1 MLTSTAKVA
10 LGMIALGRRTG
21 YEIKQLVDVS
31 TRFFWSASY
40 GQLYPELRR
49 LEQAGLV
56 TGGDASANGRQRRAY
71 ELTDAGHAALDEW
84 LRAGDEL
91 AYEMRDEGMLK
102 LFFSDRLE
110 PAERLQLVA
119 TLRARH
125 EATFERLRAIE
136 PRASRRGGGPYAT
149 LRFGLAYHDFCAG
162 WLAGLER
169 ELETQLAERR

>member
-1 MLTSTAKVA
+1 MLNSTAKVA
-10 LGMIALGRRTG
+10 LGMIAIGRRTG

-31 TRFFWSASY
+31 ARYFWSASY

-49 LEQAGLV
+49 LEADGLIS
-56 TGGDASANGRQRRAY
+56 GGDASDNGRQRRAY
-71 ELTDAGHAALDEW
+71 TLTDEGEAALDEW
-84 LRAGDEL
+84 LTSDEL
-91 AYEMRDEGMLK
+91 AFELRDEGMLK
-102 LFFSDRLE
+102 LFFSDRLPIE
-110 PAERLQLVA
+110 QRIELVA
-119 TLRARH
+119 TMRTRH
-125 EATFERLRAIE
+125 EEIIERLRAIE